1 MARRTRS
8 VRGRRS
14 RRGGDPPTR
23 AERVKALK
31 TGPPL
36 PSSGVAEWGSDTPGA
51 RALKRADDTTLKWA
65 VENTYDKQHDAY
77 RNGYYHNIND
87 DYRTTEGQAKA
98 RAYDSPAY
106 KAAAK
111 EHAAAL
117 EAQNL
122 VRAKIAD
129 LKSNPLGPSATTASR
144 AAVGTPGGRRT
155 RRRGRKGRSTR
166 RRRA

>member
-36 PSSGVAEWGSDTPGA
+36 PSSGAPDWTFGKAFVPPKLLTQAEEAEWRVKSTDRKKQGALDSAYDVA
-51 RALKRADDTTLKWA
+51 RADGRVPEANRYK
-65 VENTYDKQHDAY
+65 VAY
-77 RNGYYHNIND
+77 N
-87 DYRTTEGQAKA
+87 
-98 RAYDSPAY
+98 SPAY
-106 KAAAK
+106 TAADNAY
-111 EHAAAL
+111 EAAFKKSQGL
-117 EAQNL
+117 DK
-122 VRAKIAD
+122 KINDIRTGASG
-129 LKSNPLGPSATTASR
+129 LQSTLASR

-155 RRRGRKGRSTR
+155 RRRGRKARSTR